1 MDQLPMDQ
9 LPLNQLEMDQL
20 PNNIALG
27 QKKINSNNQGIGN
40 EMLVLKIFL
49 NIALGHIKVN

>member
-1 MDQLPMDQ
+1 MDQ

-20 PNNIALG
+20 SNNIALG
-27 QKKINSNNQGIGN
+27 QKKNVNSNNQGIGN

-49 NIALGHIKVN
+49 NIAVGHIKVN